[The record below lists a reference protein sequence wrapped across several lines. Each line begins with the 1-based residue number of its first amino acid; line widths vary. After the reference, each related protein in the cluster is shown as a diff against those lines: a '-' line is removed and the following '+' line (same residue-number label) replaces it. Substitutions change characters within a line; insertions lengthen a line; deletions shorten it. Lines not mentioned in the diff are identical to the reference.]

1 MILPI
6 YLYGSEVLRQKAAPA
21 DLSEK
26 EKITKLVSDMEETLA
41 KSEGCG
47 LAAPQ
52 VGESVRILIV
62 DGTGMT
68 DVYPYLADFKRVMIN
83 PVILEESEKKCE
95 YSEGCLSIPGIYCDV
110 TRPQSMTIEYYNGD
124 FEKVTET
131 FDKFAC
137 RMVQHEMSHLDG
149 DLFVD
154 HVAPIRKKIISKKL
168 MNIAKGKVL
177 QGTPQKLNKHYDYG
191 CISRI

>member
-62 DGTGMT
+62 DGIGMT

-110 TRPQSMTIEYYNGD
+110 TRPQSMTVEYYNGD

>member
-6 YLYGSEVLRQKAAPA
+6 YLYGSEVLRRKAAPA

-26 EKITKLVSDMEETLA
+26 EKITKLVADMEEPLA

-110 TRPQSMTIEYYNGD
+110 VRPQSMTVEYYNGD

-154 HVAPIRKKIISKKL
+154 HVAPIRRKIISKKL
-168 MNIAKGKVL
+168 QNIAKGKVFARYA
-177 QGTPQKLNKHYDYG
+177 TKIK
-191 CISRI
+191 